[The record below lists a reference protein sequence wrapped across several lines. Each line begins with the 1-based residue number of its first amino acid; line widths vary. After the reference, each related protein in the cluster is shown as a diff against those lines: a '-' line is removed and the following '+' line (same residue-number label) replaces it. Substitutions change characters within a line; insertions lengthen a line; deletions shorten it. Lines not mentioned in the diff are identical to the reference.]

1 MFARRNRRPKSA
13 GALKAWECLEAGDV
27 PAGIRELRGAGE
39 DAALGD
45 VAMVVRRAAGMVGF
59 EDLEGAAAAVAAAPG
74 DARAL
79 AGYGYAC
86 VERGLAFLAVPALRE
101 ALRQLPGKPGV
112 LRELVTA
119 YEREGRHREAV
130 EVLLAHESGL
140 APWPDRY
147 LLVFNALMSGDLAL
161 ARDRHAG
168 LPDPEDPV
176 WLPAQARQRLMLARA
191 GAAAAVSP
199 LDGTDLRGW
208 QYVIGG
214 TVLGTLSPYGFS
226 AGMTGRYA
234 WLQDSPELCLAG
246 LLRLR
251 ALLEAAEVRPRAV
264 ALLPDRGSRILG
276 TAAADVLGLP
286 AEPFAAGAADTLVV
300 AYDLD
305 ALAETDEGRD
315 ALMGLQERAPG
326 QVLHEHASCWTDTP
340 VVTPDSAAL
349 LRQSVVPPWES
360 RMRVT
365 EGGGVEQSEPDDRPD
380 AEIAADIAAADP
392 APAEGDED
400 APADTDAAFTA
411 FAAAVRGSWL
421 QGPRDRVR
429 SAGPVGSSRFS

>member
-1 MFARRNRRPKSA
+1 
-13 GALKAWECLEAGDV
+13 
-27 PAGIRELRGAGE
+27 
-39 DAALGD
+39 
-45 VAMVVRRAAGMVGF
+45 
-59 EDLEGAAAAVAAAPG
+59 
-74 DARAL
+74 
-79 AGYGYAC
+79 

-226 AGMTGRYA
+226 AGMTGR
-234 WLQDSPELCLAG
+234 
-246 LLRLR
+246 
-251 ALLEAAEVRPRAV
+251 
-264 ALLPDRGSRILG
+264 
-276 TAAADVLGLP
+276 
-286 AEPFAAGAADTLVV
+286 
-300 AYDLD
+300 
-305 ALAETDEGRD
+305 
-315 ALMGLQERAPG
+315 
-326 QVLHEHASCWTDTP
+326 
-340 VVTPDSAAL
+340 
-349 LRQSVVPPWES
+349 
-360 RMRVT
+360 
-365 EGGGVEQSEPDDRPD
+365 
-380 AEIAADIAAADP
+380 
-392 APAEGDED
+392 
-400 APADTDAAFTA
+400 
-411 FAAAVRGSWL
+411 
-421 QGPRDRVR
+421 
-429 SAGPVGSSRFS
+429 